1 MWIRTYRGTK
11 EGNMDRN
18 KLEKSEYERCGD
30 TKTLREIRENE
41 LITLMQ
47 NLNSDGKDYLY
58 NY

>member
-1 MWIRTYRGTK
+1 
-11 EGNMDRN
+11 MDRN

-47 NLNSDGKDYLY
+47 NLNSDGRLFVQLLTD
-58 NY
+58 